1 MVEIPWSPFTPLNA
15 HTVLASKLHAENHI
29 SQGHVKPV
37 VTTAE
42 IHSCERTDDAYIAAL
57 NRVVH
62 NRKIDLS
69 MLLEY

>member
-1 MVEIPWSPFTPLNA
+1 M
-15 HTVLASKLHAENHI
+15 LHAENHI

-69 MLLEY
+69 MLLEYWF